1 MSNLKTRACRVAV
14 AVAFGLIGFG
24 LNFLDIEFMEGTTFR
39 ISILAGLFFPLVVA
53 LAWGWH
59 YGLLSAL
66 SGGCQTMWWL
76 WHGDGWGVLYS
87 VPVFTLW
94 VVWHGLWAQRDTS
107 VIYAGAALFGFLL
120 WALDALVDYFVLP
133 REGQTFWGIAVHGAS
148 AHEVFM
154 RSVYVAVAMLAGI
167 VLVRL
172 NRRRAGLSLRLE
184 HAERVFGWIS
194 LSCSGKFARS
204 AEEHDLLKE
213 VAGYESERLTADG
226 QRIPV
231 EMWVKCRFNATRT
244 FLGLDKNFHENQ
256 TCINRA

>member
-133 REGQTFWGIAVHGAS
+133 REGQTFWGI
-148 AHEVFM
+148 
-154 RSVYVAVAMLAGI
+154 

-231 EMWVKCRFNATRT
+231 EMWVKCRFNAART